1 MNIGKV
7 KSGGACEKGQFPE
20 SSSCRQR
27 RVRNVQV
34 CVRPGVPG
42 GDEGHQHLHRLAVG
56 RHAAQGEAQAL
67 QVPGEN
73 ETETIVNTNELEEV
87 GQSTMQWLFGKFLC

>member
-20 SSSCRQR
+20 SSSCRQWR
-27 RVRNVQV
+27 LRNVQV

-73 ETETIVNTNELEEV
+73 ETETIWDEDIVSNWISTISNSTTVV
-87 GQSTMQWLFGKFLC
+87 G